1 MKKLLC
7 AVLVL
12 MLLAGCAPRVPPV
25 DDTGESPEPSV
36 TDNAAAPEE
45 LRQETPGET
54 PTAENTPAPT
64 DAAKEDAGSESGSS
78 EDRNPSPGPADTPAP
93 AVTAAPSAPPVQAGG
108 EADMGFES
116 YGDIAAAI
124 DAINLSSNS
133 SYGYYSGFR
142 GGFGDFAVTN
152 DMEMADAVAEEAPA
166 SASFGGGVKAES
178 DWSGTNVQVAGVDEG
193 DIVKT
198 DGKYIYILKGT
209 TLEIYRAA
217 GSDTLRMSRTELEV
231 PESNDSYLE
240 SDSGWTSEGHYCN
253 VREMFLYENTLAVVY
268 GTDEYSESYDEN
280 EGKYSYSNSQRTE
293 VLYYDLSVPEAPQ
306 LISKTGQDGYY
317 LSGRMYGGILYIVT
331 SHGVYDWVFDD
342 PGSFVPNIYRGGTP
356 ELIAVDRII
365 MLPDSDESRYLVVTS
380 SDASGGEM
388 ISCEAVLGAG
398 NADMYMNEDCI
409 YLASSEWVN
418 EELSIYTES
427 VYTVRDYF
435 SGYRTSLVRIGLE
448 EDGSITAEANGKV
461 DGRIIGQF
469 AMDERDGYFRIV
481 TTNEPY
487 RYTTYTDE
495 EYGFVNY
502 RYPEERS
509 PSSSGLYILDKDM
522 EIVGSLTGLG
532 ENETVYSVRFSG
544 DTAYFVTY
552 RQTDPLFAVDVSDP
566 GEPRL
571 MSALK
576 IPGFSEYLHP
586 YGEGLLLGLGMGSED
601 PEQTWQDRVKLSM
614 FDVSDPYD
622 VSELSVLLLDAYYT
636 PALNDHH
643 AILVDSEKNLIG
655 FATDT
660 GYEVYRYTDSGFV
673 RQTVIDIEGY
683 TWDTR
688 SLYIGDWLYIITEN
702 KMFIV
707 YMNSWWVSREIALM

>member
-1 MKKLLC
+1 
-7 AVLVL
+7 
-12 MLLAGCAPRVPPV
+12 
-25 DDTGESPEPSV
+25 
-36 TDNAAAPEE
+36 
-45 LRQETPGET
+45 
-54 PTAENTPAPT
+54 
-64 DAAKEDAGSESGSS
+64 
-78 EDRNPSPGPADTPAP
+78 
-93 AVTAAPSAPPVQAGG
+93 
-108 EADMGFES
+108 
-116 YGDIAAAI
+116 
-124 DAINLSSNS
+124 
-133 SYGYYSGFR
+133 
-142 GGFGDFAVTN
+142 
-152 DMEMADAVAEEAPA
+152 
-166 SASFGGGVKAES
+166 
-178 DWSGTNVQVAGVDEG
+178 
-193 DIVKT
+193 
-198 DGKYIYILKGT
+198 
-209 TLEIYRAA
+209 
-217 GSDTLRMSRTELEV
+217 
-231 PESNDSYLE
+231 
-240 SDSGWTSEGHYCN
+240 
-253 VREMFLYENTLAVVY
+253 
-268 GTDEYSESYDEN
+268 
-280 EGKYSYSNSQRTE
+280 
-293 VLYYDLSVPEAPQ
+293 
-306 LISKTGQDGYY
+306 
-317 LSGRMYGGILYIVT
+317 
-331 SHGVYDWVFDD
+331 
-342 PGSFVPNIYRGGTP
+342 
-356 ELIAVDRII
+356 
-365 MLPDSDESRYLVVTS
+365 
-380 SDASGGEM
+380 
-388 ISCEAVLGAG
+388 
-398 NADMYMNEDCI
+398 
-409 YLASSEWVN
+409 
-418 EELSIYTES
+418 
-427 VYTVRDYF
+427 
-435 SGYRTSLVRIGLE
+435 VRIGLK